1 MDGDDST
8 RSETRHA
15 VSLDGGGVSFGVN
28 RLEAVKFLHTSDW
41 HVGKAIRGH
50 SRAAE
55 HEAVLSE
62 IVAVADR
69 ESVDLVIVA
78 GDQFETAAPSPDA
91 ERLVYDTFLRLAEIA
106 PVVALSGNHDNPRRF
121 AAVQPLLE
129 LGRITIATEV
139 RRPSDGGVVSLD
151 LAGTPVQIAMIPF
164 VSQRGIVRADQLMRE
179 AAFEHAQS
187 YAQRMTDLV
196 AALTAGFD
204 GDSVNI
210 VAAHA
215 FVQGGQAGGGER
227 GAHLA
232 DEYGVPA
239 VAFPAT
245 ANYVAL
251 GHLHRPQV
259 VRGATAIH
267 YCGSPLQLDFGEEAQ
282 TKQVN
287 VVTAEPGLPSKVEAV
302 ELTSG
307 RSLRTV
313 RGTLAQLGDLAKPA
327 PGTLDLGGGHDLPA
341 DLRDAWLRVQVNEP
355 ARAGLANEVRELLGD
370 GVVDVMIDHEAAS
383 QRPVRRRRDGRTPQE
398 LFAAFLDERDIVD
411 ERLNTAFAELLDDS
425 VSSESPGVAS

>member
-1 MDGDDST
+1 M
-8 RSETRHA
+8 
-15 VSLDGGGVSFGVN
+15 
-28 RLEAVKFLHTSDW
+28 KFLHTSDW

-55 HEAVLSE
+55 HEAVLAE
-62 IVAVADR
+62 MVAIAER
-69 ESVDLVIVA
+69 EAVDLVIVA
-78 GDQFETAAPSPDA
+78 GDQFESAAPSPEA
-91 ERLVYDTFLRLAEIA
+91 ERLVYDTFLRLADVA

-139 RRPSDGGVVSLD
+139 RRPADGGVLSLD
-151 LAGTPVQIAMIPF
+151 LAGTPVKIALLPF
-164 VSQRGIVRADQLMRE
+164 VSQRGIVRADELMRD
-179 AAFEHAQS
+179 AAFEHAQT

-204 GDSVNI
+204 GDSVNLI
-210 VAAHA
+210 VAHA
-215 FVQGGQAGGGER
+215 FVMGGQAGGGER

-232 DEYGVPA
+232 DEYAVPA

-267 YCGSPLQLDFGEEAQ
+267 YCGSPLQLDFGEEAEA
-282 TKQVN
+282 KQVN
-287 VVTAEPGLPSKVEAV
+287 VVTVEPGLPAKVEAI

-307 RSLRTV
+307 RALRTV
-313 RGTLAQLGDLAKPA
+313 RGTLAQLADLAEPA
-327 PGTLDLGGGHDLPA
+327 PGTLDLGGGLDLPA
-341 DLRDAWLRVQVNEP
+341 DLRNAWLRVRVDEP

-370 GVVDVMIDHEAAS
+370 GVVDVMVDRDATSSRA
-383 QRPVRRRRDGRTPQE
+383 PRRRRDGRTPQE
-398 LFAAFLDERDIVD
+398 LFAAFLEERDVVD
-411 ERLNTAFAELLDDS
+411 DRLTAAFAELLDESMSPDS
-425 VSSESPGVAS
+425 SSPDSSSPESSEVVA